1 LTSSQNSAAHA
12 RAEAKFTKQQTR
24 QKEGDAAMASYRAEQ
39 RAIETKTAR
48 LRAARLEKEAADAV
62 AAAEAA
68 ANAPPPPVKVA
79 RKRKPKAAAAET
91 AAAKTAAEDKPAG
104 ES

>member
-1 LTSSQNSAAHA
+1 MAQSQNPGAQA

-24 QKEGDAAMASYRAEQ
+24 QREGDAAMAVYHAEQ
-39 RAIETKTAR
+39 RAIESKTAR
-48 LRAARLEKEAADAV
+48 LRAARLAKEAADAA

-79 RKRKPKAAAAET
+79 RAKKPKAAAKT

-104 ES
+104 EN